1 MKYPK
6 CLIFLN
12 FFSLQTQCDFLA
24 LELEESKTA
33 EKSTATMLGQR
44 TTELAKASKDV
55 EMTRAQLLSVQTE
68 VERLRD
74 EVEKRQES
82 LDKAEKEKNDL
93 ESQIVC
99 LRHNLANLEEA
110 QSQAVHEREEHRRK
124 EEEMDERIRKM
135 EQVLEEELEQFES
148 LLKAK
153 DMEVSSIM

>member
-1 MKYPK
+1 MPY
-6 CLIFLN
+6 LSY
-12 FFSLQTQCDFLA
+12 FFSLQTRCDFLA

-33 EKSTATMLGQR
+33 EKSTAAKLGQR
-44 TTELAKASKDV
+44 TTELAEASKDV
-55 EMTRAQLLSVQTE
+55 EITRAQLLSVQTQ

-99 LRHNLANLEEA
+99 LRQNLANLEEA
-110 QSQAVHEREEHRRK
+110 QSQAVHEREEHSRK